1 MCLCQNPQPH
11 PPPKQGYW
19 GRACIESGDTLIP
32 SHLRHKLCKVP
43 ETPSGQRSDCS
54 DLPKTRT
61 DYTEEGRR
69 FPGTGSDWG
78 WSRLGG
84 WARKGEHGLLSVN
97 LRLSRSEISY
107 SGHQECRG
115 PGLVIQVNP
124 LTQCLHHCAVT
135 GQCEVPAS
143 ASFKIS
149 PGDTRVTLGQ
159 EDRGS

>member
-54 DLPKTRT
+54 DLPKTRK

-84 WARKGEHGLLSVN
+84 WARKGEHGLSTVN
-97 LRLSRSEISY
+97 VRLSRSEISY
-107 SGHQECRG
+107 SDHRNVGEQVWRHTSIPSLSVSITVQSVVSVRSQHLPLSRSPQG
-115 PGLVIQVNP
+115 APG
-124 LTQCLHHCAVT
+124 
-135 GQCEVPAS
+135 
-143 ASFKIS
+143 
-149 PGDTRVTLGQ
+149 
-159 EDRGS
+159 